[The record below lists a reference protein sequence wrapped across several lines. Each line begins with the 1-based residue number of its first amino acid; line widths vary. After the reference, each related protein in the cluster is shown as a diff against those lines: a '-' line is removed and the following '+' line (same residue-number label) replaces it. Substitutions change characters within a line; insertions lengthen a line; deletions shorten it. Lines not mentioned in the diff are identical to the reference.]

1 MSEEFYGAIPQT
13 ENHSELD
20 GHLEELAIQGY
31 TVLPDVVGEPELIS
45 LRKELDAVYATQQRE
60 SEPRFTLT
68 DIQEEN
74 QVRAPLCYDD
84 HFVEMARHP
93 RVLEVV
99 RAALG
104 KYFLVHLQIGIINAA
119 KTKNR
124 QSIWHRDLL
133 FQDWVISKPL
143 AVSAM
148 LCIDDFNER
157 TGGTYVVPF
166 THKIERM
173 PSREY
178 VEKHGITIEAK
189 AGSVFVMDSMLVHR
203 AGYNGSEGTRRGL
216 NTIYACGLLKQQIS
230 LPQQLGGRFA
240 DDPLLHMLLGYD
252 AEPSASVL
260 AWRERRFA
268 KQRR

>member
-1 MSEEFYGAIPQT
+1 VSDEFYGAIPQT
-13 ENHSELD
+13 VVHSALE
-20 GHLEELAIQGY
+20 GHLEELAIQGF
-31 TVLPDVVGEPELIS
+31 TVLPDVVPPSELAV
-45 LRKELDAVYATQQRE
+45 LRTKLDAVYEAQRKE
-60 SEPRFTLT
+60 GEPTFTLE

-84 HFVEMARHP
+84 HFVEIARHP

-104 KYFLVHLQIGIINAA
+104 NYFLVHLQIGIINAA

-166 THKIERM
+166 THKVERM

-178 VEKHGITIEAK
+178 TEKHGITIEAK

-203 AGYNGSEGTRRGL
+203 AGYNGADATRRGL
-216 NTIYACGLLKQQIS
+216 NTIYGCGLLKQQIS
-230 LPQQLGGRFA
+230 LPSQLDGRFA

-252 AEPSASVL
+252 AEPSPSVH
-260 AWRERRFA
+260 AWRERRFG
-268 KQRR
+268 KQRK